1 MKVTIMSIQLERQY
15 NTPPTNGKRP
25 LDFTGLEDAL
35 LDSDTIADL
44 DSFLETAT
52 IPDIQA
58 KFADGSLNSET
69 LVAYYI
75 QRIKTYDVDGYNS
88 VLELNPDALKI
99 ARQRDA
105 ERTSEQG
112 SMYGIPVLLKDNIGT
127 GDKMHNTAGAK
138 ALEDS
143 QSDRDAFIVKRLR
156 EAGAIIL
163 GKCNLSE
170 WANFMSFDS
179 SNGFTVLGGQTKNAY
194 GKFDV
199 GGSSSGSGSAAS
211 AGFATVTIGTETS
224 GSLVSPASQNG
235 ACTLKPSLG
244 LLSRDHIIPITE
256 WQDTAGP
263 ITRSM
268 TDLAHFLNVLAG
280 VDENDKQTLKT
291 ASIADL
297 DFTQYLDKDAL
308 KGKRIAITQHE
319 PDPREGDIALLDQ
332 AAAVITSAGATVV
345 RVPYLSV
352 DFSLWTYFYAMNEG
366 VNAYLSAI
374 GDGRTLADLVAFNA
388 EDEANHAPFGQ
399 GLLHL
404 ASITP
409 LTPEMKKAHDRL
421 HHSNSAS
428 ASHAVR
434 ATLRDLNVSAIV
446 DINNYSTYAYAVS
459 GFPAVSVPAGYRES
473 GEPVSITFFGDYLQ
487 DANLI
492 ALAYAYEQLT
502 QIRKA
507 SKLIL
512 PSDRV
517 ES

>member
-1 MKVTIMSIQLERQY
+1 MSTQLERQY
-15 NTPPTNGKRP
+15 NTPATNAKRP
-25 LDFTGLEDAL
+25 LDFTGLDDVT
-35 LDSDTIADL
+35 LDSETISDL
-44 DSFLETAT
+44 DSFLATAT

-58 KFADGSLNSET
+58 KFADGTLNSET

-88 VLELNPDALKI
+88 VLELNPDALAI
-99 ARQRDA
+99 AHQRDA
-105 ERTSEQG
+105 ERKSGQG

-138 ALEDS
+138 ALENS
-143 QSDRDAFIVKRLR
+143 HSDRDAFIVKQLR

-170 WANFMSFDS
+170 WAYWMSFDAPS
-179 SNGFTVLGGQTKNAY
+179 GFSALGGQTRNAY

-199 GGSSSGSGSAAS
+199 GGSSSGSGASAS
-211 AGFATVTIGTETS
+211 AGFATVTVGSETS

-235 ACTLKPSLG
+235 ASTIKPSLG
-244 LLSRDHIIPITE
+244 LLSRDRIIPITE

-263 ITRSM
+263 MTRSI
-268 TDLAHFLNVLAG
+268 TDLAHFLNALAG
-280 VDENDKQTLKT
+280 VDENDAQTYKT
-291 ASIADL
+291 ASIADT

-319 PDPREGDIALLDQ
+319 EDPKEGDNAVLDQ
-332 AAAVITSAGATVV
+332 AAAIMTSAGATVV
-345 RVPYLSV
+345 RIPHLAV
-352 DFSLWTYFYAMNEG
+352 DFSIWTYFYAMKEG

-388 EDEANHAPFGQ
+388 EDEKNRVPFGQ
-399 GLLHL
+399 GLLHF

-409 LTPEMKKAHDRL
+409 LTAEMKKAHDRI
-421 HHSNSAS
+421 HHSNYAS
-428 ASHAVR
+428 ASHGIK

-502 QIRKA
+502 QVRKPP
-507 SKLIL
+507 KLIL
-512 PSDRV
+512 PSKR